1 MPGEGQEQAPLGWAK
16 TLLQRANNGG
26 FSEEDLRSK
35 SFIELIDQKY
45 KEKEDEKQNKNT
57 FYDLPDL
64 QKAKT
69 AKAAYYEDRT
79 ASTWRE
85 RLSYMW
91 RPDEYGN
98 LSPELQFVYETSFG
112 SFLVAALFGSYTE
125 SAKIYRIFLEQNKYT
140 MFQHPREAQRA
151 LQDRVVLAMLQGGWR
166 AGWRLGLLTL
176 IFTSTCQSLTVVR
189 NYINPL
195 DYALGGVAAGA
206 IYRFNM
212 GPKGMVGAG
221 LAGGIYGLGAGVLVA
236 GIQLVSGETVAERW
250 SHEFRAMEDK
260 KRAKEAAL
268 QKKET
273 GMIGDKKEIMRT
285 EAKVVVLP
293 EEQTP
298 YVRDSEDWT
307 RIVTI
312 KVTKLFEKI
321 GILRSS
327 NRDYSIESEDLSEKG
342 FKTESETRESNVS

>member
-1 MPGEGQEQAPLGWAK
+1 MI
-16 TLLQRANNGG
+16 LLFNYFN
-26 FSEEDLRSK
+26 SK
-35 SFIELIDQKY
+35 I
-45 KEKEDEKQNKNT
+45 N
-57 FYDLPDL
+57 
-64 QKAKT
+64 
-69 AKAAYYEDRT
+69 
-79 ASTWRE
+79 
-85 RLSYMW
+85 
-91 RPDEYGN
+91 
-98 LSPELQFVYETSFG
+98 
-112 SFLVAALFGSYTE
+112 
-125 SAKIYRIFLEQNKYT
+125 
-140 MFQHPREAQRA
+140 
-151 LQDRVVLAMLQGGWR
+151 
-166 AGWRLGLLTL
+166 
-176 IFTSTCQSLTVVR
+176 QSLTVINVNFSR

-260 KRAKEAAL
+260 KRAKEAAM

-327 NRDYSIESEDLSEKG
+327 NRDYSIESEDLSGKG
-342 FKTESETRESNVS
+342 LKTESETRESNFS

>member
-1 MPGEGQEQAPLGWAK
+1 MPGEGEVQEQAPLGWAK

-45 KEKEDEKQNKNT
+45 KEKEDEKQNKNAY
-57 FYDLPDL
+57 YDLPDL

-140 MFQHPREAQRA
+140 MFQVISNVFTVTEKAPTRA
-151 LQDRVVLAMLQGGWR
+151 FSWLKAH
-166 AGWRLGLLTL
+166 
-176 IFTSTCQSLTVVR
+176 TSTFT
-189 NYINPL
+189 
-195 DYALGGVAAGA
+195 
-206 IYRFNM
+206 
-212 GPKGMVGAG
+212 
-221 LAGGIYGLGAGVLVA
+221 
-236 GIQLVSGETVAERW
+236 
-250 SHEFRAMEDK
+250 
-260 KRAKEAAL
+260 
-268 QKKET
+268 
-273 GMIGDKKEIMRT
+273 
-285 EAKVVVLP
+285 
-293 EEQTP
+293 
-298 YVRDSEDWT
+298 
-307 RIVTI
+307 
-312 KVTKLFEKI
+312 
-321 GILRSS
+321 
-327 NRDYSIESEDLSEKG
+327 
-342 FKTESETRESNVS
+342 FKTLLRHYAKQALTPW

>member
-1 MPGEGQEQAPLGWAK
+1 MPGEGEVQEQAPLGWAK

-45 KEKEDEKQNKNT
+45 KEKEDEKQNRNT

-140 MFQHPREAQRA
+140 MFQVISNVFTVTEKAPTRA
-151 LQDRVVLAMLQGGWR
+151 FSWLKAP
-166 AGWRLGLLTL
+166 
-176 IFTSTCQSLTVVR
+176 TSTFT
-189 NYINPL
+189 
-195 DYALGGVAAGA
+195 
-206 IYRFNM
+206 
-212 GPKGMVGAG
+212 
-221 LAGGIYGLGAGVLVA
+221 
-236 GIQLVSGETVAERW
+236 
-250 SHEFRAMEDK
+250 
-260 KRAKEAAL
+260 
-268 QKKET
+268 
-273 GMIGDKKEIMRT
+273 
-285 EAKVVVLP
+285 
-293 EEQTP
+293 
-298 YVRDSEDWT
+298 
-307 RIVTI
+307 
-312 KVTKLFEKI
+312 
-321 GILRSS
+321 
-327 NRDYSIESEDLSEKG
+327 
-342 FKTESETRESNVS
+342 FKTLLRHYAKQALTPW

>member
-140 MFQHPREAQRA
+140 MFQVISDVFTVTEKAPTRA
-151 LQDRVVLAMLQGGWR
+151 FLWL
-166 AGWRLGLLTL
+166 
-176 IFTSTCQSLTVVR
+176 
-189 NYINPL
+189 
-195 DYALGGVAAGA
+195 
-206 IYRFNM
+206 
-212 GPKGMVGAG
+212 
-221 LAGGIYGLGAGVLVA
+221 
-236 GIQLVSGETVAERW
+236 
-250 SHEFRAMEDK
+250 
-260 KRAKEAAL
+260 
-268 QKKET
+268 
-273 GMIGDKKEIMRT
+273 
-285 EAKVVVLP
+285 KVPV
-293 EEQTP
+293 
-298 YVRDSEDWT
+298 
-307 RIVTI
+307 
-312 KVTKLFEKI
+312 F
-321 GILRSS
+321 LR
-327 NRDYSIESEDLSEKG
+327 Y
-342 FKTESETRESNVS
+342 

>member
-1 MPGEGQEQAPLGWAK
+1 MTMPGEAKEEQAPLGWAK

-140 MFQHPREAQRA
+140 MFQVISDVFTVTEKAPTRA
-151 LQDRVVLAMLQGGWR
+151 FLWL
-166 AGWRLGLLTL
+166 
-176 IFTSTCQSLTVVR
+176 
-189 NYINPL
+189 
-195 DYALGGVAAGA
+195 
-206 IYRFNM
+206 
-212 GPKGMVGAG
+212 
-221 LAGGIYGLGAGVLVA
+221 
-236 GIQLVSGETVAERW
+236 
-250 SHEFRAMEDK
+250 
-260 KRAKEAAL
+260 
-268 QKKET
+268 
-273 GMIGDKKEIMRT
+273 
-285 EAKVVVLP
+285 KVPV
-293 EEQTP
+293 
-298 YVRDSEDWT
+298 
-307 RIVTI
+307 
-312 KVTKLFEKI
+312 F
-321 GILRSS
+321 LR
-327 NRDYSIESEDLSEKG
+327 Y
-342 FKTESETRESNVS
+342 